1 MGDADGKQHTANRKK
16 CTMNHSRIAKGIAL
30 ACAAI
35 MSFGTLSACG
45 GSSSGSSSDS
55 SVTTVAS
62 GKLTVGVI
70 DIPPFSSY
78 NGGDPKGI
86 DVEIIKKIAK
96 DNNLT
101 PVWQQATY
109 ADAVQSISSGIIDVA
124 IGTIDATAKRKQA
137 VDFSA
142 STYLDGLGIAAK
154 ASKNVTTIAGLE
166 KLGSVGTVDGYLWVE
181 DLRTI
186 LGGKLKTYPSSV
198 ELKADFDAG
207 RLDAAID
214 AYGVQVPQFKG
225 DSSIKVALANEHP
238 DKRVRSTVQAPEA
251 AFPFTKGNESLG
263 NALNAGIKS
272 MRADG
277 SIKKLIADA
286 GLSEGLAKVADKQY
300 IVPLN

>member
-1 MGDADGKQHTANRKK
+1 MK
-16 CTMNHSRIAKGIAL
+16 HSRIVKGIAL

-35 MSFGTLSACG
+35 MSFGALSACG
-45 GSSSGSSSDS
+45 GSSSGSSSKS
-55 SVTTVAS
+55 SITTVTS

-78 NGGDPKGI
+78 NSGNPKGI

-124 IGTIDATAKRKQA
+124 IGDIDATAKRKQA
-137 VDFSA
+137 VDFSS

-154 ASKNVTTIAGLE
+154 ASKNVTTIADLE
-166 KLGSVGTVDGYLWVE
+166 KLGTVGTVDGYLWVE
-181 DLRTI
+181 DLRAI
-186 LGGKLKTYPSSV
+186 LGSKLKTYPSSV

-214 AYGVQVPQFKG
+214 AYGTQVPQFKG
-225 DSSIKVALANEHP
+225 DSSVKVVLANEHP
-238 DKRVRSTVQAPEA
+238 DKRVKATVQSPEA

-263 NALNAGIKS
+263 KALDAGITS
-272 MRADG
+272 MHSDG
-277 SIKKLIADA
+277 TIKKLITGA
-286 GLSEGLAKVADKQY
+286 GLSDGLAKVADKQY
-300 IVPLN
+300 VVPLS